1 MTLYRFKRAQMI
13 FLLDSGHFIGYFT
26 VSCREIN
33 AGSIHNNAFAR
44 RKRKSNREANKQY
57 FFNLSMQIEDY
68 VIYFTI
74 ITFAEQKHIF
84 WESQTL
90 YC

>member
-33 AGSIHNNAFAR
+33 AGSIYNNAQNRFNNFAR

-68 VIYFTI
+68 VIYFTLNI
-74 ITFAEQKHIF
+74 FAE
-84 WESQTL
+84 
-90 YC
+90 